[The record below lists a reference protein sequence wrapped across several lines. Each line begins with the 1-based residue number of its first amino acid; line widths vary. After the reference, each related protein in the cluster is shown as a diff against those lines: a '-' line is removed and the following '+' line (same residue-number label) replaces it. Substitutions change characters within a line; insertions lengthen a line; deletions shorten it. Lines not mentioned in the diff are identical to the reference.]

1 MHIDTIAWFGSFLVL
16 VSLSQRDAVRLH
28 AANVVASLVF
38 IVYDVALSLHPMI
51 ALNSI
56 LTLVSVIQIARLR
69 WPARRRRPER
79 RPTGVR
85 LIPPHAIPDPT
96 AAARR

>member
-1 MHIDTIAWFGSFLVL
+1 MHIDTIAWFGSALVL
-16 VSLSQRDAVRLH
+16 VSLSQRDAFRLH
-28 AANVVASLVF
+28 ALNVAASLVF

-56 LTLVSVIQIARLR
+56 LTLVSVVQIARLR
-69 WPARRRRPER
+69 RPVRRRPWR
-79 RPTGVR
+79 RPTGV
-85 LIPPHAIPDPT
+85 LFVPPHPHPDPT